1 MDATSPVCT
10 LAEERPE
17 TGGLM
22 PLERAL
28 AHKGY
33 AIARGAPFPP
43 DFADFWNDLPLD
55 TFMADGGRYRRR
67 RYATFALEGGEI
79 APRPAEPH
87 YQSLSYNPLN
97 GGIARHFA
105 PFAPEATT
113 HPCLLGL
120 LRDAEAL
127 FARSAPGARWHVEA
141 HQFRILAGSE
151 NAGLPTPEGLHRDG
165 VDRVL
170 VQLVARHNVIGGVT
184 RITDPAGRT
193 LDRTTL
199 TVPGDLYLLD
209 DRRVMHEVSPVRP
222 EDPARPGWR
231 DVLVVTFRRRD

>member
-1 MDATSPVCT
+1 MDDALPVCT

-17 TGGLM
+17 TGGVM
-22 PLERAL
+22 PLARTL
-28 AHKGY
+28 ARDGY
-33 AIARGAPFPP
+33 AITRRAPFPA

-67 RYATFALEGGEI
+67 RYATFALEGGTI

-105 PFAPEATT
+105 PFAPEAAT
-113 HPCLLGL
+113 HPCLLAL
-120 LRDAEAL
+120 LRDAGAL
-127 FARSAPGARWHVEA
+127 FAPGARWHVEA
-141 HQFRILAGSE
+141 HQFRIMAGSE

-170 VQLVARHNVIGGVT
+170 VQLVARRNVAGGVT
-184 RITDPAGRT
+184 RITDPEGRT

-231 DVLVVTFRRRD
+231 DVLVITFRRRD

>member
-1 MDATSPVCT
+1 MDDASPVCT
-10 LAEERPE
+10 LAAERPE
-17 TGGLM
+17 TGSLVA
-22 PLERAL
+22 LENAL
-28 AHKGY
+28 ARDGY

-67 RYATFALEGGEI
+67 RYATFALEGGTI
-79 APRPAEPH
+79 TPRPAEPH

-105 PFAPEATT
+105 PFAPEAAA
-113 HPCLLGL
+113 HPCLLAL
-120 LRDAEAL
+120 LREAGAL
-127 FARSAPGARWHVEA
+127 FAPGARWHVEA

-170 VQLVARHNVIGGVT
+170 VQLVARRNVAGGVT
-184 RITDPAGRT
+184 RITDLEGRT

>member
-1 MDATSPVCT
+1 MDSTSPVCT
-10 LAEERPE
+10 LAEERRE
-17 TGGLM
+17 TGGLL
-22 PLERAL
+22 PLENAL
-28 AHKGY
+28 ARDGY

-43 DFADFWNDLPLD
+43 DFAEFWNDLPLD

-67 RYATFALEGGEI
+67 RYATFALEAGTI
-79 APRPAEPH
+79 TPRPAEPH

-105 PFAPEATT
+105 PFAPDAAA
-113 HPCLLGL
+113 HPRLLGL

-141 HQFRILAGSE
+141 HQFRIMAGSE
-151 NAGLPTPEGLHRDG
+151 NAGQPTPEGLHRDG

-170 VQLVARHNVIGGVT
+170 VQLVARQNVAGGVT
-184 RITDPAGRT
+184 RITDLEGGT
-193 LDRTTL
+193 LNRTTL
-199 TVPGDLYLLD
+199 TMPGDLYVLD

-222 EDPARPGWR
+222 ADPARPGWR

>member
-17 TGGLM
+17 TGGLL
-22 PLERAL
+22 PLENAL
-28 AHKGY
+28 AHQGY
-33 AIARGAPFPP
+33 AIARGAPFPS
-43 DFADFWNDLPLD
+43 DFAECWNDLPLD

-67 RYATFALEGGEI
+67 RYTTFALEGGEI

-105 PFAPEATT
+105 PFAPEAAA

-120 LRDAEAL
+120 LRDADAL
-127 FARSAPGARWHVEA
+127 FARSAPGAHWHVEA

-170 VQLVARHNVIGGVT
+170 VQLVARHNVVGGVT
-184 RITDPAGRT
+184 RITDPARRT

-209 DRRVMHEVSPVRP
+209 DRRVLHEVSPVRP